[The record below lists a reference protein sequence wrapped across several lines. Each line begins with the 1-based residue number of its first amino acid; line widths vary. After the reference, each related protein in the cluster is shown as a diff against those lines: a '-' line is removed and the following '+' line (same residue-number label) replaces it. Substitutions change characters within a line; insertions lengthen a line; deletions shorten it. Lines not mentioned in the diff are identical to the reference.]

1 MPAVHVGRQ
10 PVYDRALDVVGYEL
24 LFRGHPTATS
34 AGRTDDL
41 ATTRVIV
48 NTFMEFGLERLVG
61 RRLAF
66 VNLTRPFVVGQLPV
80 PFVPGKAVLEF
91 LETIPTDKEVLDGA
105 LALKEQGY
113 SLALDDWEDEP
124 ERRALL
130 PLVDVVKMDISS
142 CDPTELEARVRRL
155 REGFDLTL
163 VAERIETAAEM
174 DLCHRLGFDWFQGF
188 FLLRPDV
195 VTARTVAP
203 SHLAC
208 LQLLGR
214 LADPEIDLQEIE
226 SVVRTDLGL
235 NYRVL
240 RAANA
245 ASVGSVRRIE
255 SIRDALVMLGM
266 QTLRSWMLL
275 MVLSDATEPD
285 SEQLTSAMTR
295 ARTCELIA
303 QKVGGMRPESAFIVG
318 LLSSLDT
325 LLGLRME
332 VVCERL
338 PLAQE
343 LRDALTRRTGP
354 LGSTLRAVLA
364 LEDRDDIALTE
375 ALEGTTITADEIT
388 SAYLTAIGWA
398 MDTSDSVLGPTPV
411 KDVRL
416 NRASA

>member
-34 AGRTDDL
+34 ADRRDDL

-80 PFVPGKAVLEF
+80 PFVPGKAVLEV
-91 LETIPTDKEVLDGA
+91 LETIPTDDEVVSGA
-105 LALKEQGY
+105 RALKEQGY

-124 ERRALL
+124 DRRSLL

-142 CDPTELEARVRRL
+142 CDPTELERRVRSL
-155 REGFDLTL
+155 RSEFDLTL

-174 DLCHRLGFDWFQGF
+174 DLCHRLGFDWFQGY

-214 LADPEIDLQEIE
+214 LADPEIDLSEIE
-226 SVVRTDLGL
+226 SVVRADLGL

-245 ASVGSVRRIE
+245 ASSGTVRRIE

-285 SEQLTSAMTR
+285 SEQLTAAMTR
-295 ARTCELIA
+295 ARTCELVA
-303 QKVGGMRPESAFIVG
+303 QRAGGMRPESAFIVG

-325 LLGLRME
+325 LLGLHME
-332 VVCERL
+332 VVVEKL
-338 PLAQE
+338 PLSPE
-343 LRDALTRRTGP
+343 LREALTSRTGQ
-354 LGSTLRAVLA
+354 LGQVLRTVLA
-364 LEDRDDIALTE
+364 LEDRDDDALTA
-375 ALEGTTITADEIT
+375 ALEHLLIDADDLT
-388 SAYLTAIGWA
+388 RDYLGAIGWA
-398 MDTSDSVLGPTPV
+398 MDTSDQVLGAQSV
-411 KDVRL
+411 KVLR
-416 NRASA
+416 

>member
-34 AGRTDDL
+34 AERTDDL

-80 PFVPGKAVLEF
+80 PFVPGKAVLEV
-91 LETIPTDKEVLDGA
+91 LETIPTDEDVLAGA
-105 LALKEQGY
+105 RTLKEQGY

-124 ERRALL
+124 HRRPLL
-130 PLVDVVKMDISS
+130 PLVDIVKLDISS
-142 CDPTELEARVRRL
+142 CDSRELERRVSDL
-155 REGFDLTL
+155 RKSFDVTL

-203 SHLAC
+203 AHMAC

-214 LADPEIDLQEIE
+214 LASPDLDLAEIE
-226 SVVRTDLGL
+226 QVVRADLGL
-235 NYRVL
+235 NYRIL

-245 ASVGSVRRIE
+245 ASVGSIRRIE

-275 MVLSDATEPD
+275 MVLSDATDPD
-285 SEQLTSAMTR
+285 NEQLTLAMAR
-295 ARTCELIA
+295 ARTCELLA
-303 QKVGGMRPESAFIVG
+303 RHVHGLRPESAFIVG

-325 LLGLRME
+325 VLGLRME
-332 VVCERL
+332 TVVDKL
-338 PLAQE
+338 PLSPE
-343 LRDALTRRTGP
+343 LQTALTTRTGS
-354 LGSTLRAVLA
+354 LGAVLRIALA
-364 LEDRDDIALTE
+364 LEEGDDTGLADALTE
-375 ALEGTTITADEIT
+375 APIAADDVNR
-388 SAYLTAIGWA
+388 AYLGAIGWA
-398 MDTSDSVLGPTPV
+398 MDTTDEVIGAAPAKVVTLS
-411 KDVRL
+411 
-416 NRASA
+416 

>member
-24 LFRGHPTATS
+24 LFRGHPTSTS
-34 AGRTDDL
+34 AERTDDL

-66 VNLTRPFVVGQLPV
+66 VNLTRPFVIGQLPV
-80 PFVPGKAVLEF
+80 PFVPGKAVLEV
-91 LETIPTDKEVLDGA
+91 LETIPTDGEVLDGA
-105 LALKEQGY
+105 RALREQGY

-124 ERRALL
+124 DRRGLL
-130 PLVDVVKMDISS
+130 PLVDIVKMDIGR
-142 CDPTELEARVRRL
+142 CDVTELERRVRSL
-155 REGFDLTL
+155 RDSFDLTL

-174 DLCHRLGFDWFQGF
+174 DLCHRLGFDWFQGY

-195 VTARTVAP
+195 VSSRTVAP

-214 LADPEIDLQEIE
+214 LSDPDIDLTEIE
-226 SVVRTDLGL
+226 QVVRADLGL

-245 ASVGSVRRIE
+245 ASSGAVRRVE

-285 SEQLTSAMTR
+285 SEQLTAAMMR
-295 ARTCELIA
+295 ARTCELLA
-303 QKVGGMRPESAFIVG
+303 LAAGGIRPESAFIVG
-318 LLSSLDT
+318 LLSTLDT
-325 LLGLRME
+325 VLGLDMR
-332 VVCERL
+332 VVAEKL
-338 PLAQE
+338 PLSLE
-343 LRDALTRRTGP
+343 LRDALTDRVGP
-354 LGSTLRAVLA
+354 LGALIRTVIA
-364 LEDRDDIALTE
+364 LEDRDDAGLTR
-375 ALEGTTITADEIT
+375 ALESLPLDEDEVT
-388 SAYLTAIGWA
+388 RAYLGAIGWA
-398 MDTSDSVLGPTPV
+398 MDTTESVLGPQRVTV
-411 KDVRL
+411 TSL
-416 NRASA
+416 S

>member
-1 MPAVHVGRQ
+1 MGRQ

-34 AGRTDDL
+34 AERTDDL

-80 PFVPGKAVLEF
+80 PFLPGKAILEV
-91 LETIPTDKEVLDGA
+91 LETIPTDQEVLDGA
-105 LALKEQGY
+105 RNLKEQGY

-124 ERRALL
+124 DRRSLL
-130 PLVDVVKMDISS
+130 PLVDVVKIDISS
-142 CDPTELEARVRRL
+142 CDATELERRVRSL
-155 REGFDLTL
+155 RSSHDLTL

-174 DLCHRLGFDWFQGF
+174 DLCHRLGFDWFQGY

-203 SHLAC
+203 AHLAC

-214 LADPEIDLQEIE
+214 LADPDIDLGEIE
-226 SVVRTDLGL
+226 TVVRADLGL

-245 ASVGSVRRIE
+245 ASSGTVRRIE

-295 ARTCELIA
+295 ARTCELVA
-303 QKVGGMRPESAFIVG
+303 KSCGDVRPESAFIVG

-325 LLGLRME
+325 VLGLRME
-332 VVCERL
+332 LVVEKL
-338 PLAQE
+338 PLSDE
-343 LRDALTRRTGP
+343 LREALTRRTGP
-354 LGSTLRAVLA
+354 LGTVLRTVLA
-364 LEDRDDIALTE
+364 LEDRDDDALTA
-375 ALEGTTITADEIT
+375 ALDELPVDADEVT
-388 SAYLTAIGWA
+388 RCYLGAMGWA
-398 MDTSDSVLGPTPV
+398 MDTTESVIGPV
-411 KDVRL
+411 KVEVGSL
-416 NRASA
+416 